1 MSYGF
6 PNDQWKIHAFKICYF
21 VCFQVERRLQQRCLV
36 FSTYNAIPS
45 GLQAYKRDGTLW
57 TGDVVSTSMKCSWTN
72 SRTKEYVVP
81 IPQAL
86 ETNRVHQKY
95 TKRPNAIEHMS
106 FLQWLRHVD
115 HSKADLVQY
124 KAGNTLVSVKMV
136 SPFKDQYFPQ
146 HLLMNF
152 PQWQTSA
159 LSHEREAD
167 LPPLI
172 FFFFCS
178 HYKNAR
184 LLERRW
190 TCYGLFSD
198 AG

>member
-1 MSYGF
+1 
-6 PNDQWKIHAFKICYF
+6 
-21 VCFQVERRLQQRCLV
+21 
-36 FSTYNAIPS
+36 
-45 GLQAYKRDGTLW
+45 
-57 TGDVVSTSMKCSWTN
+57 MKCSWTN

-124 KAGNTLVSVKMV
+124 KVGNTLVSVKMV

-152 PQWQTSA
+152 PQ
-159 LSHEREAD
+159 
-167 LPPLI
+167 
-172 FFFFCS
+172 
-178 HYKNAR
+178 
-184 LLERRW
+184 
-190 TCYGLFSD
+190 
-198 AG
+198 